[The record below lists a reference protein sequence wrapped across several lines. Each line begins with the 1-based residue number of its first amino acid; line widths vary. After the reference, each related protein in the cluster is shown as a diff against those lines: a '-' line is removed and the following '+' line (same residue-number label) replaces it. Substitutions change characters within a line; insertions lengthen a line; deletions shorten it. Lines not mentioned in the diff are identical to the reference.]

1 MQCPNNN
8 EVTDSL
14 KKRTE
19 LIEKDFQVRKQFFFC
34 IDDQDSFALKY
45 KRSLDSKPL
54 KEFCSS
60 VE

>member
-19 LIEKDFQVRKQFFFC
+19 LIEMDFQVRKQFFFC
-34 IDDQDSFALKY
+34 IDD
-45 KRSLDSKPL
+45 
-54 KEFCSS
+54 
-60 VE
+60 